1 MAKRDQKSRVTE
13 APGSGVRVNLLI
25 FFFTGDNIFGA
36 GAQHSIKVT
45 IINTDKPISERSKKL
60 GDEANCS
67 FCLCSLKTTLT
78 FEVSLLGVREGDKK
92 IKPCDPSPGL

>member
-1 MAKRDQKSRVTE
+1 MGNRVWLKRYKLLF
-13 APGSGVRVNLLI
+13 VRCIRFQDLVLNM
-25 FFFTGDNIFGA
+25 
-36 GAQHSIKVT
+36 VT